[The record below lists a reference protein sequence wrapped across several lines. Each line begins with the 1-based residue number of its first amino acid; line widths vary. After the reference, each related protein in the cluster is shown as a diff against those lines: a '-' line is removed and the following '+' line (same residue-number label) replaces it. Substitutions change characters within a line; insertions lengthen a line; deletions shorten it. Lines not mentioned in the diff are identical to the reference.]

1 MSKKSMGRYIAQ
13 LRQELKE
20 KDELIKSLLAR
31 NENGMSYSS
40 SYLTDSRARLLSE
53 RNKDHATN
61 RIYVIAEVST
71 DAIDDILEGLYYA
84 TAKERKRMVENVR
97 KYAEAWDKNAEL
109 FYRIFKGKL

>member
-40 SYLTDSRARLLSE
+40 SYLTDSRARLLS
-53 RNKDHATN
+53 ATN
-61 RIYVIAEVST
+61 RLYVKHLAEVST
-71 DAIDDILEGLYYA
+71 DAIDDILDGLYYA